1 MQNNNELN
9 LMAELRLIDAL
20 KLDELMKVAELERIE
35 EEVRFL
41 WTKKKKVSYIDHY
54 DDFIQNHTKLLASFD
69 FSGFLL
75 FDDLYRFLK
84 DVKHIDLKSESYY
97 KYEDHFIELR
107 DELVILIDYLT
118 AQKLIQQF
126 DALIVSE
133 QELFDFDPDTKAMT
147 DINPDVI
154 SVQIHQIKELGML
167 LKRIMR
173 AELLF
178 IRSFY

>member
-1 MQNNNELN
+1 MENNNEIN

-20 KLDELMKVAELERIE
+20 KLNELVKAAELERIE

-54 DDFIQNHTKLLASFD
+54 DDFIQNHTNLLAAFD
-69 FSGFLL
+69 YSGFLL
-75 FDDLYRFLK
+75 FDDMYRFLK
-84 DVKHIDLKSESYY
+84 EVKHIDFKSENYY

-107 DELVILIDYLT
+107 DESVILIDYLM
-118 AQKLIQQF
+118 AQNIIPQF
-126 DALIVSE
+126 EALIVSKE
-133 QELFDFDPDTKAMT
+133 ELFDFNPDTKAMT
-147 DINPDVI
+147 DIKPEI
-154 SVQIHQIKELGML
+154 IAGQIHQIKELGRL
-167 LKRIMR
+167 LKRITR